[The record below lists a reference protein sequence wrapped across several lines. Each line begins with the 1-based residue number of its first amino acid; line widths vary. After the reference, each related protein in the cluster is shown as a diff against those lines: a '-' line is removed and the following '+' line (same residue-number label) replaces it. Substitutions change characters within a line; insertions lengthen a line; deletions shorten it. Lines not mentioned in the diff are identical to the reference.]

1 MPVVV
6 LVSLYF
12 LWSVIF
18 IGDTRN
24 KLTDEELRIAFDD
37 GIIDLA
43 LIREQIEMSKR
54 KILLEKHPYKI
65 WQGNDGKW
73 YVKLPDEK
81 KGRIQRKR
89 NTKKEI
95 EDLVIQYQRDREENP
110 TIKEVFIEWND
121 RRLAMGQISSS
132 THMRNQYVFDRH
144 YKDFCNKKI
153 GSVSEDE
160 FADFLEEQIPKFNLT
175 AKAFSNLKTVTRG
188 FLKRAKKRKLIQF
201 NVENFLNELD
211 VSDQRFK
218 RRMKKDSD
226 EVFTE
231 DEFPVL
237 VQYLMDN
244 LDIQNLG
251 ILLMLVTGI
260 RVGELVTLKYEDFQ
274 NDATFEIKRTETTW
288 KDENKKYHH
297 TVKEAPKTEAGFR
310 EVIIPKE
317 YRWIYKEFRK
327 RNPFG
332 EYIMMKNGER
342 MHCGAI
348 RQRQYRVCDKLH
360 IKHKSPHK
368 CRKTYASILLGSGID
383 EEVVISQMGHTD
395 IQTTK
400 GFYQKDRKNVETKK
414 EILSNI
420 PEFIIR

>member
-24 KLTDEELRIAFDD
+24 KLTDEELRIALDD

-95 EDLVIQYQRDREENP
+95 EDLVIQYQKDREENP
-110 TIKEVFIEWND
+110 TINEVFTEWND
-121 RRLAMGQISSS
+121 RRLAMSKISAA
-132 THMRNQYVFDRH
+132 THLRNQQIFDRH
-144 YKDFCNKKI
+144 YKDFGRRKI

-160 FADFLEEQIPKFNLT
+160 FADFLEEQIPEYNLT

-211 VSDQRFK
+211 VSDNEFK
-218 RRMKKDSD
+218 RVVKNDSD

-237 VQYLMDN
+237 MQYLMNN

-251 ILLMLVTGI
+251 ILLMLVSGI
-260 RVGELVTLKYEDFQ
+260 RVGELVALKYEDFIGTT
-274 NDATFEIKRTETTW
+274 AFEIKRTETRW
-288 KDENKKYHH
+288 KDEDGDYHY
-297 TVKEAPKTEAGFR
+297 TIKDSPKTEAGFR
-310 EVIIPKE
+310 KVVIPE
-317 YRWIYKEFRK
+317 AYSWIFTELRK
-327 RNPFG
+327 VNPFG
-332 EYIMMKNGER
+332 EYVMMKNGER
-342 MHCGAI
+342 LRTPSI
-348 RQRQYRVCDKLH
+348 RMRQYHVCEKLG
-360 IKHKSPHK
+360 IKRKSPHK
-368 CRKTYASILLGSGID
+368 SRKTYASILLDNQIN
-383 EEVVISQMGHTD
+383 EEMVISLMGHTD
-395 IQTTK
+395 VTVTRQ
-400 GFYQKDRKNVETKK
+400 FYQKDRKNIDTKTK
-414 EILSNI
+414 VLSSI
-420 PEFIIR
+420 PEFMVK